1 MQNRRSSLARR
12 TANHNCFDKV
22 PRDAANAPAKTS
34 ALIQPPSCAIFSAL
48 LFRFGDGGRS
58 SSVKS
63 RFAQFPVWAEPRRS
77 VCENTQGETL
87 RILARTTAV
96 LLFVVSLLAA
106 ARPSQAAACDRAC
119 LNKTVDNY
127 LAALVAHDPSK
138 VKFAPDVLFVENAV
152 PMKPGDGLW
161 KTASALPTTF
171 KIYVSDP
178 VSEEVGLMCIM
189 QENDKPID
197 LVVRLKIRDGQIV
210 EAEHVVARNLSER
223 SLKNLDTP
231 RPGLLATV
239 PPSDRIP
246 RAEMLT
252 TGASYYQ
259 ALVSAD
265 ANDAPFADD
274 CVRRE
279 NGMQTTSNPPPDK
292 PGFGS
297 LGALG
302 CAAQLKTG
310 TFNYIKRIEPRRVEI
325 ADPETGLVM
334 GFSQFRHPMV
344 EKTYKITGVPGV
356 DHNDL
361 NIKPFDM
368 VAVHIFKVSG
378 GKIHEIE
385 AMGFTLPYDSKT
397 GWAKYDDQTSAKP

>member
-1 MQNRRSSLARR
+1 LKLFARALAILLFAIGILSVARSS
-12 TANHNCFDKV
+12 
-22 PRDAANAPAKTS
+22 
-34 ALIQPPSCAIFSAL
+34 
-48 LFRFGDGGRS
+48 
-58 SSVKS
+58 
-63 RFAQFPVWAEPRRS
+63 
-77 VCENTQGETL
+77 
-87 RILARTTAV
+87 
-96 LLFVVSLLAA
+96 AA
-106 ARPSQAAACDRAC
+106 AQCDRAC
-119 LNKTVDNY
+119 LESTIDNY
-127 LAALVAHDPSK
+127 MAALVAHDPTR
-138 VKFAPDVLFVENAV
+138 VKFSPDVLFVENAV

-171 KIYVSDP
+171 KIYVPDP

-189 QENDKPID
+189 QEKDKPID
-197 LVVRLKIRDGQIV
+197 VVVRLKLRNGKIV
-210 EAEHVVARNLSER
+210 EAEHVVARNLSDR
-223 SLKNLDTP
+223 SLKNLQTP

-239 PPSDRIP
+239 PPSERVP
-246 RAEMLT
+246 RPEMLT
-252 TGASYYQ
+252 IGASYYQ

-265 ANDAPFADD
+265 ANNAPFADD

-378 GKIHEIE
+378 GKMHEIE
-385 AMGFTLPYDSKT
+385 AMGFTLAYDSKT
-397 GWAKYDDQTSAKP
+397 GWAKYDNQPPAQ